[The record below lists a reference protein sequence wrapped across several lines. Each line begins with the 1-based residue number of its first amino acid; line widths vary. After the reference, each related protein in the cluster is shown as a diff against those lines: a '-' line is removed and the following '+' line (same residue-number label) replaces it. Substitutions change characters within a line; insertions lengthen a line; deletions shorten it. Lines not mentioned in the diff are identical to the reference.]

1 MSKEKMVTMTSK
13 ETSNMINTVVL
24 GVNKVIYLGSEIK
37 IQAMITRFLRCK

>member
-1 MSKEKMVTMTSK
+1 MVTMTSK

-37 IQAMITRFLRCK
+37 IKAMITRFLTGK